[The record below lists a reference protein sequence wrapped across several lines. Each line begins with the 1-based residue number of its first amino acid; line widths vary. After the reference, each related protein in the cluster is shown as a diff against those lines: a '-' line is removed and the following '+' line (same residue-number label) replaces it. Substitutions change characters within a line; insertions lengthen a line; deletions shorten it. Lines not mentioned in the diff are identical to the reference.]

1 MPTPTPR
8 ARSRFA
14 VALSLALL
22 AAPAVAQSPDSA
34 ALRRARDCPSC
45 AEWNAP
51 HAPFR
56 VLGNTYDVGTAGLS
70 SILIIGP
77 EGHILID
84 GGLPES
90 APLIA
95 ANIREAGFRVEDV
108 RLILNSHA
116 HYDHAGGIAE
126 LQRMSGARVAASVA
140 SAREISTGLAGPDD
154 PQYHVALAYPAA
166 RKVETF
172 RDGDTLRVGALA
184 VVAHYTGGHT
194 PGGTTWSWRSCE
206 GARCANIV
214 YADSFT
220 PVSDD
225 EFLFTRNS
233 GYPGVLDDFARSF
246 AMLEALPCDLLLTPH
261 PGASHLWERLARSDS
276 GDADALLAPGQC
288 TADAAAGRAAVA
300 ARVKKEQGGR

>member
-1 MPTPTPR
+1 MPTLIFR
-8 ARSRFA
+8 AQ
-14 VALSLALL
+14 LL
-22 AAPAVAQSPDSA
+22 AAFVLFAAPVRAQSPDSA
-34 ALRRARDCPSC
+34 AARRARECPSC

-56 VLGNTYDVGTAGLS
+56 VFGDTYDVGTAGLS
-70 SILIIGP
+70 AILITGP
-77 EGHILID
+77 QGHVLID

-95 ANIREAGFRVEDV
+95 ANIRAAGFRVEDV

-126 LQRMSGARVAASVA
+126 LQRMSKARVAASAA
-140 SAREISTGLAGPDD
+140 SAREISTGVAGPDD
-154 PQYHVALAYPAA
+154 PQHKVAIPYPAVA
-166 RKVETF
+166 NVETL
-172 RDGDTLRVGALA
+172 RDGDTLRVGSVAL
-184 VVAHYTGGHT
+184 VAHLTGGHT

-225 EFLFTRNS
+225 DFLFTSNA
-233 GYPGVLDDFARSF
+233 GYPRVLDDFAHSF
-246 AMLEALPCDLLLTPH
+246 AVLEALPCDLLLTPH
-261 PGASHLWERLARSDS
+261 PGASHLWERLARRDS
-276 GDADALLAPGQC
+276 GNADALLGPGQC
-288 TADAAAGRAAVA
+288 AAYAAAGRGMVA
-300 ARVKKEQGGR
+300 ARVKKEKGGR